1 MRVFFFA
8 VPYGSWQLEISGSAS
23 PMIPMMIFNI
33 YIYNIYHDFPSKTR
47 EAIFQKHVENGSVE
61 SLRDQEVLEMRGTNT
76 DDCTWLNRYGL

>member
-33 YIYNIYHDFPSKTR
+33 YIYIIFIMISLPRLVRLFSRNMWKMVVLNLSETR
-47 EAIFQKHVENGSVE
+47 KF
-61 SLRDQEVLEMRGTNT
+61 
-76 DDCTWLNRYGL
+76 